1 MTFRCRKN
9 TNQLQKQQSMGCNE
23 KMPQDQQENGQ
34 SGNTEKQYVEDLWCI
49 SGDFNNIRDSAEKV
63 GVCQRTIEESSIKEF
78 NDWINELEVVEAP
91 WEETKF
97 TWFRPNDSL
106 SLQTGSHSHDGG
118 NIGHALPLPSGRWN
132 FKDPTGKGNV
142 P

>member
-106 SLQTGSHSHDGG
+106 SLQTGSQNGPEAYNNLWTGIFLITAQCCFS
-118 NIGHALPLPSGRWN
+118 PSL
-132 FKDPTGKGNV
+132 
-142 P
+142 